1 MRATAKASL
10 TGIRGLGRSITKPP
24 PGKPLKHVI
33 LSEAVRIRG
42 DRIFPGAVAIVEALT
57 AGVVAGTQPPPSEVD
72 VIALLEEVNEAVKR
86 GNRATAAVRAVR
98 ACLREGAVVPEVPVA
113 EEEEAV
119 VGLVVVAAV
128 EGAPAAAV
136 VAVGN

>member
-1 MRATAKASL
+1 
-10 TGIRGLGRSITKPP
+10 
-24 PGKPLKHVI
+24 
-33 LSEAVRIRG
+33 VRIRV

-98 ACLREGAVVPEVPVA
+98 ACLREEAVVPEVPAAVA
-113 EEEEAV
+113 
-119 VGLVVVAAV
+119 GLVAVVAAAV
-128 EGAPAAAV
+128 AAV
-136 VAVGN
+136 AEVVVDN